1 MKEKKKFTEI
11 EQSEFQKWHD
21 DLQSYFQSYYKGY
34 NFWKDAKAK
43 NFKERVDNKKKL
55 KELSKEIETILSNRL
70 FKKTKEKFNHEMY
83 VYNDRLYQASKA
95 SLIDISEKLK
105 KELIDAI
112 TCSEGLSDEKKR
124 ELERIV
130 ANYER
135 LQFQEKADT
144 VFDINNLKQYKFKI
158 GNLKIGEKD
167 SLNLKKL
174 TSTYNSEMKK
184 NIDDI
189 AQKLSYSHIPAFAK
203 WRDRLLQLLQDN
215 IVEINPDLRELNA
228 QVTTQKK
235 EIEDLKDKG
244 LHLREY
250 KNQIESLMKWR

>member
-1 MKEKKKFTEI
+1 MFNIGDFIIYGNNGVCKITNVGPMKMPGVPK
-11 EQSEFQKWHD
+11 
-21 DLQSYFQSYYKGY
+21 
-34 NFWKDAKAK
+34 
-43 NFKERVDNKKKL
+43 
-55 KELSKEIETILSNRL
+55 
-70 FKKTKEKFNHEMY
+70 
-83 VYNDRLYQASKA
+83 DRLYYTMVPCYIRDSEIFTPIDNERVVMRKVMSKDEA
-95 SLIDISEKLK
+95 EDFIQSISEI
-105 KELIDAI
+105 KELEII
-112 TCSEGLSDEKKR
+112 EEKKR

-144 VFDINNLKQYKFKI
+144 AFDINNLKQYKFKI

-174 TSTYNSEMKK
+174 TSTYNREMKK

-189 AQKLSYSHIPAFAK
+189 ADGLEKNHIPAFAQWK
-203 WRDRLLQLLQDN
+203 NRLLQLLEDN

-228 QVTTQKK
+228 EVNAQKK

-244 LHLREY
+244 LRLREY